1 MKNHFWCTGSTN
13 SFQPSSFET
22 EQDYHNHFVF
32 STIILII
39 IITII
44 MVVNI
49 SSCRIIITITVLIII
64 TNTILIIINPLITET
79 VAT

>member
-13 SFQPSSFET
+13 SFQPSSFEF

-39 IITII
+39 IKTAFNVA
-44 MVVNI
+44 MVVII
-49 SSCRIIITITVLIII
+49 SPGSINITITILLIII
-64 TNTILIIINPLITET
+64 VSLITET